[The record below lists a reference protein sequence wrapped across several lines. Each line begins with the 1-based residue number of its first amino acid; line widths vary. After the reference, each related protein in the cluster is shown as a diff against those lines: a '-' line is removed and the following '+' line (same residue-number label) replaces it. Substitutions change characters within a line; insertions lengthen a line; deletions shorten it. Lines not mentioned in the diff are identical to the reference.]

1 MVACFLGALWLFF
14 PVSLSGPQRL
24 VSGGP
29 GILPGEGVRLP
40 RGMMQPITACWLLGF
55 QSPIVYSKRKTR
67 NRRGLRASWG
77 HLKSGPLRQTGLSGA
92 EANLP
97 EARAHILLAQLPH
110 LIQERGFQTE
120 ECSYTRSSL
129 FPRQDDLSGI
139 LKVTS
144 L

>member
-1 MVACFLGALWLFF
+1 MTVLPSLPIWAPEAGFRWSRHPSRGGGEAAKGDDAANHSLLAAWPPISNSLFKEEDQESTWAQSIMGTSEVGATL
-14 PVSLSGPQRL
+14 
-24 VSGGP
+24 
-29 GILPGEGVRLP
+29 
-40 RGMMQPITACWLLGF
+40 TNC
-55 QSPIVYSKRKTR
+55 
-67 NRRGLRASWG
+67 
-77 HLKSGPLRQTGLSGA
+77 LSGA

-120 ECSYTRSSL
+120 ECSCTRSSL